1 MKKLSLI
8 IAVLWLAL
16 PLAVK
21 ATENDGMHPDWFW
34 FAIIWFVMGIAHAC
48 ATYLFYTIEKYQEE
62 EIEEIRETL
71 KKYS

>member
-21 ATENDGMHPDWFW
+21 ATENNGMHPDWFW

-48 ATYLFYTIEKYQEE
+48 ATYLFFILEDYQNEEVEK
-62 EIEEIRETL
+62 IRDIIREN
-71 KKYS
+71 

>member
-8 IAVLWLAL
+8 IALLWLAL

-34 FAIIWFVMGIAHAC
+34 FAIIWFVMGIAIC
-48 ATYLFYTIEKYQEE
+48 FTTYFFYTIEKYQEE
-62 EIEEIRETL
+62 EIEKIRDIIKEN
-71 KKYS
+71 

>member
-34 FAIIWFVMGIAHAC
+34 FSIIWFVMGIAHAC
-48 ATYLFYTIEKYQEE
+48 AVFLFSMIENYQEDEIEK
-62 EIEEIRETL
+62 IKNVIREN
-71 KKYS
+71 

>member
-8 IAVLWLAL
+8 IALLWLGL

-34 FAIIWFVMGIAHAC
+34 FAIIWFVMGIPMGIVC
-48 ATYLFYTIEKYQEE
+48 YFFYILEKKIED
-62 EIEEIRETL
+62 
-71 KKYS
+71 

>member
-21 ATENDGMHPDWFW
+21 ATENNGMHPDWFW

-48 ATYLFYTIEKYQEE
+48 AVFLFSMIENYQEDEIEK
-62 EIEEIRETL
+62 IRDVIREN
-71 KKYS
+71 